1 MGMYVVEVGLIALGA
16 VLLVVGYRRNRRNM
30 LVAAALVLLASGAVP
45 ELVTGFSDGRTN
57 ADARPLAALQR

>member
-1 MGMYVVEVGLIALGA
+1 MGMYVMEVGLIALGA

-45 ELVTGFSDGRTN
+45 ELVTGFSDGRAN
-57 ADARPLAALQR
+57 ADARSLAALQR